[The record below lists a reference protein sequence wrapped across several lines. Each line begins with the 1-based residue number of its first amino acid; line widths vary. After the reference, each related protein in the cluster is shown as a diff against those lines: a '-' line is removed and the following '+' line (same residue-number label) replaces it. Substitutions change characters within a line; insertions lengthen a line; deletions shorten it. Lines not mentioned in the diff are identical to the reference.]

1 MIYSSVGAKREPCKQ
16 CDYIRDFS
24 SAFIFIFTLDG
35 GNLGIVLSRLLLGY
49 ALLLKKLS
57 WNVDLIG
64 KDKAFR
70 TVQLGFN
77 RGVV

>member
-1 MIYSSVGAKREPCKQ
+1 VWVQKQ
-16 CDYIRDFS
+16 NPVHNVIIFGTFLLLLFS
-24 SAFIFIFTLDG
+24 FSPLDG
-35 GNLGIVLSRLLLGY
+35 GNLEIVLSRLLLGY

-70 TVQLGFN
+70 TVQLRFN
-77 RGVV
+77 KGVA